1 MKWDERGIKL
11 KRFRNLT
18 PVFFVL
24 LFVLSMAACE
34 KTPSPEE
41 RLADYVKLWNDQKFS
56 QMYHDY
62 LTSSSQ
68 KKYKIV
74 DYADRYKT
82 IYRDLDVKHLKVT
95 VLSAKEKDWKDADRA
110 ELPIDVKMDT
120 AAGPIHFKKNV
131 HLKLEEK
138 EGKKNWYVDWNTT
151 YIFPELGEG
160 DKVRLETV
168 EGKRGEIFDRNGN
181 ALAINS
187 KGYEVGIIPKQFGH
201 DAGKK
206 SKLAHLLGVSVHY
219 IDQQLSQSWVKP
231 DYFVPLKD
239 VLYDDGNINQLLSI
253 PGVLANEKLIRE
265 YPYHQALA
273 HLTGYVGT
281 ITKEELA
288 KQKKKGYKEGDW
300 IGKRGLEELLEDKLR
315 ATNGQKIV
323 IDKSDGN
330 QVVLAETKA
339 KNGKSV
345 KLTIDAEL
353 QKVIYN
359 QMNGQPG
366 TAAAIDPKTGK
377 VLALVSSPAFDPND
391 FITGLSESRYQQM
404 QNDPAKPFLN
414 RFAATYAPGSSIK
427 PITAAIGL
435 KTGKLDPFK
444 ARNIKGLKWQKDA
457 SWGNYHVTRVTDP
470 GKPINL
476 ESALVYSDNIYFAQT
491 ALEIG
496 KQDMENGLK
505 NFGFE
510 TKLPFAF
517 PIRSSQISNSGH
529 FDKERLLSDSGYGQG
544 ELLVSMLHLASM
556 YGGIV
561 NQGTMMKPILYSD
574 EKPQV
579 WKKDLISQKDAKI
592 LQKDLRLI
600 VEKGTAKKANHPSLK
615 LAGKTGTAELKSNFG
630 QSGKEN
636 GIFVAYDQNKPNM
649 VLAILMEGVNSR
661 GGSSS
666 VVQLSKNIFLQWEQM
681 NPL

>member
-1 MKWDERGIKL
+1 
-11 KRFRNLT
+11 
-18 PVFFVL
+18 
-24 LFVLSMAACE
+24 MASCE
-34 KTPSPEE
+34 KTPAPEQ
-41 RLADYVKLWNDQKFS
+41 RLADYVKLWNEQKFS
-56 QMYHDY
+56 QMYRDF
-62 LTSSSQ
+62 LSSSS
-68 KKYKIV
+68 KKTYKIENYV
-74 DYADRYKT
+74 DRYKT
-82 IYRDLDVKHLKVT
+82 IYKDLDVKHLKVT
-95 VLSAKEKDWKDADRA
+95 ALPSKKKEDWNDPDRA

-138 EGKKNWYVDWNTT
+138 DGKKNWYIDWNTT
-151 YIFPELGEG
+151 YIFPELKEG
-160 DKVRLETV
+160 DKVRLETI

-181 ALAINS
+181 SLAINS

-201 DAGKK
+201 DRQKK
-206 SKLAHLLGVSVHY
+206 TQLAQLLGVSVAY
-219 IDQQLSQSWVKP
+219 IDKQLNQSWVKP
-231 DYFVPLKD
+231 DYFVPLKE
-239 VLYDDGNINQLLSI
+239 LLADDPKFNEVMSI
-253 PGVLANEKLIRE
+253 PGVQANEKLIRE
-265 YPYHQALA
+265 YPYHESLA

-288 KQKKKGYKEGDW
+288 EEKKKGYKEGDW
-300 IGKRGLEELLEDKLR
+300 IGKRGLEKLLEDKLR
-315 ATNGQKIV
+315 ATNGKKIV
-323 IDKSDGN
+323 IEKTNGHP
-330 QVVLAETKA
+330 VVLAETKA
-339 KNGKSV
+339 KDGESV

-359 QMNGQPG
+359 EMNGQPG

-377 VLALVSSPAFDPND
+377 VLALVSSPGFDPNE
-391 FITGLSESRYQQM
+391 FITGISADRYQQLAD
-404 QNDPAKPFLN
+404 DPSKPLLN
-414 RFAATYAPGSSIK
+414 RFASTYAPGSTIK

-435 KTGKLDPFK
+435 KTGKLNPNK
-444 ARNIKGLKWQKDA
+444 ARNIKGLKWQKDP

-470 GKPINL
+470 GKPVNL
-476 ESALVYSDNIYFAQT
+476 ETALVNSDNIYFAQT

-496 KQDMENGLK
+496 KQDMEKGLK
-505 NFGFE
+505 QFGFE
-510 TKLPFAF
+510 SKLPFAY

-561 NQGTMMKPILYSD
+561 HQGIMMRPILFSD

-579 WKKDLISQKDAKI
+579 WKKELLSKKDAAL

-615 LAGKTGTAELKSNFG
+615 LAGKTGTAELKSNLG
-630 QSGKEN
+630 ESGKEN
-636 GIFVAYDQNKPNM
+636 GLFVAYDQNKPNM